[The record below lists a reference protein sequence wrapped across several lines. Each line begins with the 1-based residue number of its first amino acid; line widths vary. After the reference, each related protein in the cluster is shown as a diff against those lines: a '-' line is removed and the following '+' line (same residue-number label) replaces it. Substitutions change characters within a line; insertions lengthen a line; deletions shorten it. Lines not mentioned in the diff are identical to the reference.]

1 LLLRSIVILVVFN
14 PDQVSDM
21 GHGKIKNWSAV
32 SIISMVSVCLLLF
45 GTCASIPVNSP
56 DTHNQQPT
64 REAWPVSTP
73 EEQGMDSAR
82 LAAMLTQIQA
92 DNRNIHSLLIARHGT
107 LVLEA
112 YFHPFN
118 RETPHNLYSCTK
130 SVTSALMG
138 IVVDKGLVSNLDTP
152 AYILFPDVSVDS
164 PDKEA
169 ITIRHLLTM
178 SSGIEWIEPLRSGL
192 NDTWS
197 FIEAD
202 SPPQYFFDR
211 ALATPPGN
219 VFNYNTGGSHLLS
232 MIMQNASGMTT
243 EEFARQNL
251 FEPLGIQDV
260 RWEKDAHGYTTGGTG
275 LALLPE
281 DMVKIGQLYLQQGKW
296 NGRQILPSTWVKES
310 TKSHIPI
317 SPGINYGYQWWVRP
331 NGTFNAL
338 GWGGQEIIVVPAQ
351 DLVVVVTAGL
361 RDAAWNSYDDLLKT
375 SIVPSIRSQHRIN
388 PNQAGYQLLQD
399 RLEAIAHPAP
409 EIPSTS
415 PTIVEKIN
423 GREYVD
429 LNGTHGWSTFTFHFD
444 GSNTA
449 GLDLL
454 YGTKSEEIKAIIGLD
469 GLYRVTKTENFGPV
483 AFKGYWKDTSTF
495 VLTQQFLREAERLTM
510 TLTFT
515 DEGINRHAE
524 WTVEDHNEDSEAVFL
539 YR

>member
-1 LLLRSIVILVVFN
+1 MLPRSTVIWIVFN
-14 PDQVSDM
+14 SEQVSDM
-21 GHGKIKNWSAV
+21 GHGKIKNHSAI

-45 GTCASIPVNSP
+45 GTGADIPVYSP
-56 DTHNQQPT
+56 DTYTQQPI

-92 DNRNIHSLLIARHGT
+92 DNRNIHSILIARHGT

-138 IVVDKGLVSNLDTP
+138 IAIDKKLVTGIDVPVHT
-152 AYILFPDVSVDS
+152 LFPDVTVDS

-178 SSGIEWIEPLRSGL
+178 SSGIEWTEPLRSGL

-202 SPPQYFFDR
+202 SPPQYFFNR
-211 ALATPPGN
+211 AIAAPPGK

-232 MIMQNASGMTT
+232 MIIQNAAGMTT

-251 FEPLGIQDV
+251 FELLGIQNV
-260 RWEKDAHGYTTGGTG
+260 HWEKDTHGFTTGGTG
-275 LALLPE
+275 LALEPE

-296 NGRQILPSTWVKES
+296 DGRQILPAAWVKES
-310 TKSHIPI
+310 TQSHITV

-338 GWGGQEIIVVPAQ
+338 GWGGQEIIVVPSQ
-351 DLVVVVTAGL
+351 DLVVVVTAGQ
-361 RDAAWNSYDDLLKT
+361 RDAAWNSYDDLLN
-375 SIVPSIRSQHRIN
+375 SYIIPSIRSKAKITPN
-388 PNQAGYQLLQD
+388 PAGYRLLQD
-399 RLEAIAHPAP
+399 TLVAVAHPAS
-409 EIPSTS
+409 EKPSAS
-415 PTIVEKIN
+415 PAIVQKIN

-444 GSNTA
+444 GSDTA
-449 GLDLL
+449 GLELM
-454 YGTKSEEIKAIIGLD
+454 YGAQSEEIKATIGLD
-469 GLYRVTKTENFGPV
+469 GLFRKTDTQNYGPV
-483 AFKGYWKDTSTF
+483 VFKGYWKDDATF
-495 VLTQQFLREAERLTM
+495 ILKQQFLREAERLTM
-510 TLTFT
+510 TLNFT
-515 DEGINRHAE
+515 EKGINRHTE
-524 WTVEDHNEDSEAVFL
+524 WEVENHREDSEAVFL
-539 YR
+539 HP